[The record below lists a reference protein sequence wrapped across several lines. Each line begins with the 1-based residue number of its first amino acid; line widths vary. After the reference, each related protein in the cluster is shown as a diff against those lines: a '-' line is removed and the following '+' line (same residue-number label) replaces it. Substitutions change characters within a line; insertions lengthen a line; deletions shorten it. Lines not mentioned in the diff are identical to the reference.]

1 MAIDEG
7 KLFGR
12 GISFPPRV
20 GAEGRVSWSRGAQN
34 IRECIRVILLTEPGE
49 RVMLRE
55 FGGGLK
61 RFLFA
66 PNVVSTH
73 RLIEEAITRALGR
86 WEPRIRLDEVR
97 VEAAEDDEKAAIVTI
112 HYSLVANR
120 AEEQMRLRL
129 QLAMGT

>member
-1 MAIDEG
+1 MIDEG

-20 GAEGRVSWSRGAQN
+20 GPDGRVTWSSGAQN

-55 FGGGLK
+55 FGGGL
-61 RFLFA
+61 RSFLFA

-73 RLIEEAITRALGR
+73 RLIEEAIRQALGR
-86 WEPRIRLDEVR
+86 WEPRVRLDDVR
-97 VEAAEDDEKAAIVTI
+97 VESADDDEKTAIATLR
-112 HYSLVANR
+112 YTLVANH

-129 QLAMGT
+129 QLNTGT

>member
-1 MAIDEG
+1 VIDEG

-12 GISFPPRV
+12 GVSFPPRV
-20 GAEGRVSWSRGAQN
+20 GPDGRITWSSGAQN

-55 FGGGLK
+55 FGGGLR

-73 RLIEEAITRALGR
+73 RLIEEAIRQAVGR
-86 WEPRIRLDEVR
+86 WEPRIRLNDVQ
-97 VEAAEDDEKAAIVTI
+97 VEGAEDDETTAIATLR
-112 HYSLVANR
+112 YTLVANR